1 MMYIN
6 GVKVLGDKFVWDKCH
21 KIYIIEDNN
30 DLIDCMES
38 WGQLINGEDLFDI
51 RDLEN
56 IWYKSCPLKFIS
68 NWKLDKQ
75 YVSQEESFNNIDFR
89 FEVE

>member
-6 GVKVLGDKFVWDKCH
+6 GVEVKGDKFVWDKCH

-30 DLIDCMES
+30 DLIDCMET
-38 WGQLINGEDLFDI
+38 WGTLINDVDI
-51 RDLEN
+51 FNISDLEN

-68 NWKLDKQ
+68 NWKLDKT
-75 YVSQEESFNNIDFR
+75 YISQDMNHKLYDF
-89 FEVE
+89 VYINK